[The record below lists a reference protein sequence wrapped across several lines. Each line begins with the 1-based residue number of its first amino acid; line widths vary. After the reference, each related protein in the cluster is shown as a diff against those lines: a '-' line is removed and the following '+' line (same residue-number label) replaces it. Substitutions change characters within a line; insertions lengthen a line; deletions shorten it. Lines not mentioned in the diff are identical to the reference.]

1 MDNIWY
7 LPCTNLGVILGGIDW
22 WLNVTCNL
30 SVTPAISLFLT
41 LDVTV
46 LVPVGTQLHGR
57 DSHAGL
63 SCQLAPDSGWDSHAG
78 ASPLASWYLP
88 SMAGLPRWYSNA
100 VTLTLQS
107 YSQVTQL
114 PSMTQVT
121 PKLILPRIQFA

>member
-7 LPCTNLGVILGGIDW
+7 LPCTNLGVIWGELIGGRMSH
-22 WLNVTCNL
+22 VTYRSRQQYLC
-30 SVTPAISLFLT
+30 FLT

-46 LVPVGTQLHGR
+46 LVPVGTQFHGR

-78 ASPLASWYLP
+78 TSLLTSWYLA
-88 SMAGLPRWYSNA
+88 SMAGLPRWYSNT

-121 PKLILPRIQFA
+121 PKLILPRIA

>member
-1 MDNIWY
+1 MSHITYRSRQQIEY
-7 LPCTNLGVILGGIDW
+7 LC
-22 WLNVTCNL
+22 
-30 SVTPAISLFLT
+30 FLT

-78 ASPLASWYLP
+78 TSLLTSWYMYP
-88 SMAGLPRWYSNA
+88 ASMAGLPRWYSNT

-107 YSQVTQL
+107 YS
-114 PSMTQVT
+114 
-121 PKLILPRIQFA
+121 

>member
-1 MDNIWY
+1 MSH
-7 LPCTNLGVILGGIDW
+7 
-22 WLNVTCNL
+22 VTYRSRQQCL
-30 SVTPAISLFLT
+30 CFLT

-78 ASPLASWYLP
+78 TSLLASWFLA
-88 SMAGLPRWYSNA
+88 STAGLIHWYSNT

-107 YSQVTQL
+107 YSQVSYPAAINDPGYAQINPT
-114 PSMTQVT
+114 SHC
-121 PKLILPRIQFA
+121 LITNRHVLCLLDQMF

>member
-1 MDNIWY
+1 MSH
-7 LPCTNLGVILGGIDW
+7 
-22 WLNVTCNL
+22 VTYRSRQQCL
-30 SVTPAISLFLT
+30 CFLT

-78 ASPLASWYLP
+78 TSLLASWFLA
-88 SMAGLPRWYSNA
+88 STAGLIRWYSNT

-107 YSQVTQL
+107 YSQVT
-114 PSMTQVT
+114 
-121 PKLILPRIQFA
+121 